1 MEDKNVTNK
10 NNSSKIKRRDLLK
23 GMASLPVL
31 GFFGYEISKDSSL
44 AAAAESKQPP
54 QINMLEKL
62 GLDTELQFNTF
73 ENASGKSGDTIRLGI
88 IGAGSRGTELLYRS
102 SFATKTEIDKMK
114 AGNGNRYETWLSYED
129 MNVVLAGV
137 CDVYDLHAEQA
148 MDAARNGVKA
158 TKGEKIPEVK
168 RYKHYQDLLASP
180 DIDAVIIATPDFH
193 HAHMAIEA
201 LQAGKHVYC
210 EKGPVR
216 TEDEIKPLVAAI
228 NNSNLV
234 YQLGHQIRHNPI
246 YPLAADMIKKGV
258 LGAVNL
264 VEVTTNRNSSS
275 GAWVRNLNPDGTP
288 KPGDLNSI
296 DWDQWLGDSPKVP
309 FSLDRYYNWTK
320 YFDYNNGLLNQLFS
334 HEYDAV
340 NGLLNCG
347 IPASCV
353 SSGGIYYYKDGR
365 EIPDLLQ
372 VVFEYPDRG
381 MTLIYSASLANSHSR
396 GRVFMGRDAS
406 LEIGS
411 SLIVTPDGNSVQ
423 YKKELELH
431 QIDPSKPMF
440 TIAPGKSNID
450 ALSSATEKYYSDRGL
465 TSVSLGGQ
473 THDVTHL
480 HLKEWINAIRT
491 GDKVSCGADRAFQE
505 AITIQMAKKAYF
517 EGRKV
522 TWDPVNQKIV

>member
-1 MEDKNVTNK
+1 MEDQNDNNK
-10 NNSSKIKRRDLLK
+10 NSGKLKRRDLLK

-44 AAAAESKQPP
+44 SAASKQPP

-62 GLDTELQFNTF
+62 GLNTELQFETF
-73 ENASGKSGDTIRLGI
+73 PNAIGKSADTIRLGI
-88 IGAGSRGTELLYRS
+88 IGAGSRSIDLLFRCGFS
-102 SFATKTEIDKMK
+102 TKANIENIKGSDQ
-114 AGNGNRYETWLSYED
+114 YETWLSFDD
-129 MNVVLAGV
+129 MNVVLTGV
-137 CDVYDLHAEQA
+137 CDVHDMHAERA
-148 MDAARNGVKA
+148 MDSARNGVKA
-158 TKGEKIPEVK
+158 TKGEKIPKVK
-168 RYKHYQDLLASP
+168 RYKHYQDLLANP

-193 HAHMAIEA
+193 HAHMTIEA

-210 EKGPVR
+210 EKGPTR
-216 TEDEIKPLVAAI
+216 TEEEIKPLVAAI

-246 YPLAADMIKKGV
+246 YPFAADMIKKGV

-264 VEVTTNRNSSS
+264 VEVTTNRNSTS
-275 GAWVRNLNPDGTP
+275 GAWVRHLNSDGTP
-288 KPGDLNSI
+288 KPGDINSI

-347 IPASCV
+347 IPTSCV

-381 MTLIYSASLANSHSR
+381 MTLIYSASLANSRGR

-406 LEIGS
+406 MEIGS
-411 SLIVTPDGNSVQ
+411 SIIVTPDGYSVQ
-423 YKKELELH
+423 YKKELELR
-431 QIDPSKPMF
+431 QINPSKPMF
-440 TIAPGKSNID
+440 TIASGKSNID
-450 ALSSATEKYYSDRGL
+450 ATSSATEKYYTDRGL
-465 TSVSLGGQ
+465 TSFNIGGE

-480 HLKEWINAIRT
+480 HLKEWINVIRN
-491 GDKVSCGADRAFQE
+491 GGEVSCGVDKAFQE
-505 AITIQMAKKAYF
+505 SVTIQMAKKAYF

-522 TWDPVNQKIV
+522 TWDPINQKII